1 MGFGGAFSETHKR
14 TPNAPETHNAPK
26 RTRNARKS
34 GENRPQEKKKISNFD
49 PKFDQSRIK
58 NLVRLVVRFQKRTNA
73 PETHKRTETH
83 PKRTT
88 HQKRTRNAR
97 KSGENRPQKKRKFQ
111 ILIQNLTS
119 PG

>member
-34 GENRPQEKKKISNFD
+34 GENRPPEKKKISNFD
-49 PKFDQSRIK
+49 PKLDQSRIK

-73 PETHKRTETH
+73 PQTH

-97 KSGENRPQKKRKFQ
+97 KSGDNRPPQKKENFKF
-111 ILIQNLTS
+111 
-119 PG
+119 